1 MYLPGEIFKTL
12 KIVYVMTHQLIMN
25 TPMLLNSQ
33 IRSSFQLCRN
43 YKLNYFEVNL
53 NSSFDLFRCNNLLTT
68 VFFFTFTFKKSSQAY
83 LLLNIAK
90 LVRDLT

>member
-68 VFFFTFTFKKSSQAY
+68 VFFFY
-83 LLLNIAK
+83 IH
-90 LVRDLT
+90 V